1 MIIGQ
6 ETITSSDLDDTV
18 YYNRKDKDSVETQAL
33 KDFHNLFVKRYV
45 IKKIAKYL
53 HEKMHISSVLLMDY
67 AVGKCGDLPKW
78 VEADIQFVFGVD
90 ISKDNIMNTRDGA
103 CVRYLNKKKE
113 NKQLQLNAV
122 FLHGNSG
129 QNIFSNQKAFY
140 TEQEREVAKAI
151 FGQGGIESAKNIAT
165 EYVGIGRDGFHI
177 SSCQFAMHYFFES
190 AQTLHSF
197 LRNLTEC
204 TRINGFFMGT
214 CYDGKNVFDL
224 LRNKL
229 KGQSIRLDKNG
240 KKIFEITKE
249 YSNSLETLPDNENSI
264 GVPIY
269 VYQESIDKTFMEY
282 LVNFAYFDRLMED
295 YGFVNLNKAENE
307 SIGFISSNGSFEQL
321 FHLMEKEI
329 RNTRDKMYGKSAQM
343 SKEEKTISFLN
354 RFFVYKKVRDVSQ
367 QRIQKIY
374 DKYVGKEVDQY
385 EDEEEKE
392 KEKPFKSVLRI
403 VPDKKITLSLQNY
416 YPIEEEGKEEEG
428 KEEEE
433 REEEGEM
440 KEKTGEKEEE
450 YGEYQSF
457 YDALT
462 TNMKDKISNYTKEK
476 QIDILKKLKKQQQT
490 KIVVAKK

>member
-1 MIIGQ
+1 
-6 ETITSSDLDDTV
+6 
-18 YYNRKDKDSVETQAL
+18 
-33 KDFHNLFVKRYV
+33 
-45 IKKIAKYL
+45 
-53 HEKMHISSVLLMDY
+53 MHISSVLLMDY

-78 VEADIQFVFGVD
+78 VEAEIQFVFGVD

-113 NKQLQLNAV
+113 NRQLQLNAV

-129 QNIFSNQKAFY
+129 QNIFSTQKAFY

-177 SSCQFAMHYFFES
+177 SSCQFAMHYFFENP
-190 AQTLHSF
+190 QTLHSF

-204 TRINGFFMGT
+204 TRINGFFIGT

-249 YSNSLETLPDNENSI
+249 YSNSLETLPNNENSI
-264 GVPIY
+264 GIPIY

-282 LVNFAYFDRLMED
+282 LVNFVYFDRLMED

-307 SIGFISSNGSFEQL
+307 SIGFVNSNGSFEQL

-329 RNTRDKMYGKSAQM
+329 RNTRDKMYGKSLQM
-343 SKEEKTISFLN
+343 SKEEKIISFLN
-354 RFFVYKKVRDVSQ
+354 RYFVYKKVRDISQ
-367 QRIQKIY
+367 QRLQKLY
-374 DKYVGKEVDQY
+374 NKYVGKEIDVYD
-385 EDEEEKE
+385 EDEDDDVVDKE
-392 KEKPFKSVLRI
+392 KGKEKKKSVLRVI
-403 VPDKKITLSLQNY
+403 PDKKITLSLQNY
-416 YPIEEEGKEEEG
+416 YPVKEEDDEEKKGEEDEEEKT
-428 KEEEE
+428 
-433 REEEGEM
+433 
-440 KEKTGEKEEE
+440 EKQE

-462 TNMKDKISNYTKEK
+462 TTMKDKISNYTKEK